1 MFNFKPART
10 GASRATTWFRL
21 VALLL
26 ATLVFPQAGLIPQS
40 EGAGGEFDEAPLEVP
55 GLVRTERLSV
65 TAAPGS
71 RRESLPTRSDVV
83 SRLVK
88 PVVGHVAGHVL
99 PNGQRAPLTC

>member
-1 MFNFKPART
+1 MFTCKPAQT
-10 GASRATTWFRL
+10 GVSRATAWFRL
-21 VALLL
+21 VVLML

-65 TAAPGS
+65 TAAPGNS
-71 RRESLPTRSDVV
+71 RESLPTR
-83 SRLVK
+83 
-88 PVVGHVAGHVL
+88 PVIVCRWVEPVLGHLAGHVL